1 MHSHTAVGTALT
13 LSLTAIVTDTAGQAV
28 PLEQANVAVLVD
40 TGLVANTAAK
50 VGTIFRTVVKV
61 PEASWIRLTF
71 EEARLADGTVL
82 RMTSLADGAIQH
94 HTATTLEQWNDTSAY
109 FNGNAVRI
117 ELIAQPGDEQSRI
130 LITNVLIGPPPD
142 GAMAS
147 QCGPT
152 DDRLPSSD
160 PRVARSSPVGCTA
173 WLISD
178 ASNCFITAGHCYSV
192 ASMQICEFNVPL
204 SNSNGSWNHP
214 PPSEQYTVD
223 HSSAQW
229 VNGGIGNDWC
239 YFGCF
244 TNTETGLSAF
254 QAQGD
259 AFDLASSPPNA
270 PPRETIA
277 AQLLAV
283 TLQPFDALA
292 RQTIRITGHGTDSSP
307 LIWNQVQQT
316 HTGPYTAFFGTTVQ
330 YQVDTTGG
338 SSGSPVINESTGKA
352 IGVHT
357 HAGCTSG
364 GGANQGTGVNLF
376 SWQSAL
382 ANPEGICIPMP
393 GIEFDFPNGL
403 PEFLNP
409 DGDSILVSVTGAN
422 GGELE
427 PGSATLHYAVTGDFQ
442 SVPMAPI
449 GGDLFDAVFPAVGCG
464 EVVRFYFSAKT
475 TLGVLVL
482 NPLFAPNEF
491 YTAIGGISQE
501 SIFTDDF
508 ERDFGWSV
516 TVDDD
521 LTDGQWERAVPIAN
535 SVCDRGNPGSD
546 ADGSGMC
553 YVTDNDLATCNSD
566 VDNGATILTSP
577 ILDASVGTSFINYWR
592 WYDNTGSGNG
602 TNPGEDVMVIEITDD
617 AGANWVELETVG
629 PTGPEAEGGW
639 FFRSHR
645 VEDFVDSTSQL
656 QIRFIV
662 SDLNLASI
670 IEAGVDG
677 VELVQIGCPNNP
689 IGDIDGDGIVGV
701 NDMLLL
707 LADWGPC
714 EDPCPPTCVAD
725 LTDDC
730 IVGVNDFLLLLANW
744 TL

>member
-1 MHSHTAVGTALT
+1 MHVHTAIGPSIAL
-13 LSLTAIVTDTAGQAV
+13 SMIAIVTDAAGQAA

-40 TGLVANTAAK
+40 TGLVANTAAAP
-50 VGTIFRTVVKV
+50 GTIFRTVVEV
-61 PEASWIRLTF
+61 PDASWIRLTF
-71 EEARLADGTVL
+71 DEARLADGTVL

-109 FNGNAVRI
+109 FNGSAVLV
-117 ELIAQPGDEQSRI
+117 ELIAPPGDAQSRI
-130 LITNVLIGPPPD
+130 LITNVLIGPPVD
-142 GAMAS
+142 GAIAS

-160 PRVARSSPVGCTA
+160 PRVARSTPIGCTA

-178 ASNCFITAGHCYSV
+178 SSNCLITAGHCYSV
-192 ASMQICEFNVPL
+192 ASMQVCEFNVPL

-214 PPSEQYTVD
+214 PPSDQYAVD
-223 HSSAQW
+223 HASAQW
-229 VNGGIGNDWC
+229 VNGGIGNDWS

-244 TNTETGLSAF
+244 ANTETGLTPF
-254 QAQGD
+254 QAQGA
-259 AFDLASSPPNA
+259 AFDLASSPPPA
-270 PPRETIA
+270 SG
-277 AQLLAV
+277 
-283 TLQPFDALA
+283 
-292 RQTIRITGHGTDSSP
+292 QTIRITGHGTDNTPST
-307 LIWNQVQQT
+307 WNQIQQT

-338 SSGSPVINESTGKA
+338 SSGSPVIDEGTGEA

-357 HAGCTSG
+357 HAGCNAG

-376 SWQSAL
+376 SWQNAL
-382 ANPEGICIPMP
+382 ANPEGICIPNP
-393 GIEFDFPNGL
+393 GIGFDFPNGL
-403 PEFLNP
+403 PDFLDP
-409 DGDSILVSVTGAN
+409 DGDSIQVLVAGSG

-427 PGSATLHYAVTGDFQ
+427 PGTATLYFAVLKAFQ
-442 SVPMAPI
+442 PVPLQPI
-449 GGDLFDAVFPAVGCG
+449 GGDLFDAVFPPVECG
-464 EVVRFYFSAKT
+464 AVVRFYFSAET
-475 TLGVLVL
+475 TEGETVF
-482 NPLFAPNEF
+482 NPLFAPDEV
-491 YTAIGGISQE
+491 YTAIGGVSQE
-501 SIFTDDF
+501 SIFSDDF
-508 ERDFGWSV
+508 ELDFGWSV
-516 TVDDD
+516 TFDDG
-521 LTDGQWERAVPIAN
+521 LTDGQWEQAVPLSN

-553 YVTDNDLATCNSD
+553 YVTDNDPATCNSD

-577 ILDASVGTSFINYWR
+577 IMDAGGGTSFISYWR

-602 TNPGEDVMVIEITDD
+602 TNPGEDVMVVEITDD

-639 FFRSHR
+639 FYRSHR
-645 VEDFVDSTSQL
+645 VEDFVESTSQL

-662 SDLNLASI
+662 SDYNLASI

-677 VELVQIGCPNNP
+677 VELVQIGCPDDP
-689 IGDIDGDGIVGV
+689 IGDVDGDGIVGI

-714 EDPCPPTCVAD
+714 GAPCPPSCAAD

-730 IVGVNDFLLLLANW
+730 TVGIDDFLLLLANW
-744 TL
+744 TI